1 MKILKSLLQQQAI
14 ASAGIGVM
22 NLPSRKITLD
32 EFTKLNLNT
41 LSQSNPDFQLIGS
54 NSTTLFG
61 SNQANELVYSAGAEK
76 KHHCTLFTVI
86 ADKVYRIDYE
96 AYSQYPAY
104 QSIAQKNG

>member
-41 LSQSNPDFQLIGS
+41 LSQSNPDFQLLL
-54 NSTTLFG
+54 LF
-61 SNQANELVYSAGAEK
+61 LV
-76 KHHCTLFTVI
+76 VI
-86 ADKVYRIDYE
+86 KRMNWCIRPV
-96 AYSQYPAY
+96 
-104 QSIAQKNG
+104 QKRNITAHFLQ